1 MMETLNFEQMEQ
13 VSGGKT
19 QFIDAACDAITAGSA
34 VYGFGV
40 LANWWNPIGWV
51 SAAGLAGT
59 IACAVFN

>member
-13 VSGGKT
+13 VNGGSK
-19 QFIDAACDAITAGSA
+19 FISVACDAITAGSV

-51 SAAGLAGT
+51 SAVGIAGSL
-59 IACAVFN
+59 ACAVFN